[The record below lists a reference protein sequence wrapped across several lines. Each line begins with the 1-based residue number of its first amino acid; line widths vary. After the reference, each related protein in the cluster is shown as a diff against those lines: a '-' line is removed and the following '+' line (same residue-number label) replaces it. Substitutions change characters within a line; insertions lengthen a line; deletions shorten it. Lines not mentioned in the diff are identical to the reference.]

1 MIVGSLLLKSQ
12 VPKLSKSN
20 RKKPEELRS
29 HRWYGVKDMRSFA
42 HRSRTAQMGY
52 TRSDY
57 AGKPVIAIINTWSDI
72 NPCHSHFRQRAEEVK
87 RGIWQ
92 AGGFPVE
99 MPAMSLSEPFQ
110 KPTTMLYRNLL
121 AMETE
126 ELLRSY
132 PADACVLMGGC
143 DKTTPALLMGAI
155 SMNIPSI
162 FLPAGPML
170 RGDYR
175 GQFLGS
181 GSDVWKYWDELRAGN
196 ITEADWGEI
205 EDGIARSAG
214 HCMTMGTASTMTS
227 TVEALGL
234 CLSGYASIPA
244 PDSRHAQMA
253 TLTGRRI
260 VEMAW
265 EDLKPSDILTASSFD
280 NAVMTT
286 LALSGSTNA
295 AVHLIAL
302 AKRAGFAL
310 SLERFDE
317 LARKI
322 PVLANIRPSGKY
334 LMEDFFYAGGLRALL
349 KQLSSFLSLS
359 EQTVD
364 GKTLGELIADAK
376 VFNDDVIR
384 SVDKALVKSDG
395 LAILKGNLA
404 PDGAVIKPPAAE
416 AHLLKHTGKA
426 VVFKSYDDLSARID
440 SADLE
445 IDANSVI
452 VLQNAGPQG
461 APGMPEWG
469 QLPIPKKLL
478 EQGVRDMVRIS
489 DARMSGTSYG
499 ACVLHVTPEAYIGG
513 PLAFVQD
520 GDLIELDVPARKL
533 NVLISDAEMA
543 KRKAAWVAPAPKF
556 ERGFGKIYLQHIQ
569 QANNG
574 CDFDFLETLVDTTK
588 APKLQKNS
596 KGSEPEIH

>member
-155 SMNIPSI
+155 SMNIPTI